1 VAPVPDGVRVAARP
15 STLRLVLLAVAAALA
30 WTAPAYALLD
40 EAHDSAVDRCVPEVE
55 TTFDWGSDGPGWSC
69 AAVRISAVGVL
80 RDRPIPTRFLGL
92 AVLALLA
99 VPVALALGWRRAGPR
114 LGLAYGLAVLAGIGL
129 VFSLVL
135 PTWG

>member
-1 VAPVPDGVRVAARP
+1 M
-15 STLRLVLLAVAAALA
+15 LA
-30 WTAPAYALLD
+30 WAAPAYALLD
-40 EAHDSAVDRCVPEVE
+40 EAHDGAVNRCPPGGEVR
-55 TTFDWGSDGPGWSC
+55 FDWASDGPGWSC
-69 AAVRISAVGVL
+69 GSVHVSAIDVL

-99 VPVALALGWRRAGPR
+99 VPVALVIGWRRAGPR

>member
-1 VAPVPDGVRVAARP
+1 V
-15 STLRLVLLAVAAALA
+15 LA

-40 EAHDSAVDRCVPEVE
+40 EAHDGAANRCAPGAEVQ
-55 TTFDWGSDGPGWSC
+55 FDWASDGPGWRCFS
-69 AAVRISAVGVL
+69 VRVSAVDVL
-80 RDRPIPTRFLGL
+80 RDRPIPTRFLSL

-99 VPVALALGWRRAGPR
+99 VPVALAVGWRRAGPR
-114 LGLAYGLAVLAGIGL
+114 LGFAYGLAVLAVIGL

>member
-1 VAPVPDGVRVAARP
+1 M
-15 STLRLVLLAVAAALA
+15 LA

-40 EAHDSAVDRCVPEVE
+40 EAHDGAENHCAPGVAPE
-55 TTFDWGSDGPGWSC
+55 FDWGGDGPGWSC
-69 AAVRISAVGVL
+69 GGVRVSAVDVL

-92 AVLALLA
+92 AVLARLA
-99 VPVALALGWRRAGPR
+99 VPLALAVGWRRAGPR

>member
-1 VAPVPDGVRVAARP
+1 V
-15 STLRLVLLAVAAALA
+15 LA

-40 EAHDSAVDRCVPEVE
+40 EAHDGTANHCAPGVAPE
-55 TTFDWGSDGPGWSC
+55 FDWAGDGPGWSC
-69 AAVRISAVGVL
+69 GGVRVSAVDVL

-92 AVLALLA
+92 AVLAFLA
-99 VPVALALGWRRAGPR
+99 VPLALAVGWRRAGPR